1 MDFFLLATL
10 LLALSVFLYLEE
22 LVEDAPDILMM
33 GVYVLAALVAFI
45 HLNFISA
52 AG

>member
-10 LLALSVFLYLEE
+10 LLVLSIFLYLEE
-22 LVEDAPDILMM
+22 LIEDAPNILIMS
-33 GVYVLAALVAFI
+33 VYVLAALVAFI
-45 HLNFISA
+45 HLNFINA